1 LKRLYCGLYDPLTSN
16 QIDFTHRL
24 FSRLT
29 HLEVIDSRPEM
40 NLETWSGLALI
51 PNLTHLAF
59 NGLYFLSWAPFLL
72 DRCPSLRLLVS
83 LCAELDEAAARI
95 AAYED
100 AAELLRDL
108 RFVVMD
114 CGEFELDW
122 QTGAHTS
129 EDYWVRAEAFAN
141 RRRSGEIDGMSCA
154 PPPLCCTLIFRFGS

>member
-1 LKRLYCGLYDPLTSN
+1 
-16 QIDFTHRL
+16 
-24 FSRLT
+24 
-29 HLEVIDSRPEM
+29 M

-51 PNLTHLAF
+51 PNNSLAF
-59 NGLYFLSWAPFLL
+59 KCLYFLSLAPFL
-72 DRCPSLRLLVS
+72 LRLLVS

-95 AAYED
+95 AAYEN

-122 QTGAHTS
+122 QTGAHTG

-141 RRRSGEIDGMSCA
+141 RQRSGEIDALEFKTKVDASIDIAVQKQRGEQY
-154 PPPLCCTLIFRFGS
+154 